1 MADKKAKRRDQRS
14 AVSLEKSAEARW
26 NVLHETSGHVVLD
39 REKFFNADKGW
50 DREALFQAQQKY
62 AGKDVIF
69 KDRAGQQLY
78 LEGRIFEDPSGGL
91 NKEGLARRTEL
102 SKFGKG
108 ISFYRA
114 PTHSTIASPA
124 STEKT
129 VPLMERPGV
138 NKLRVTKVK
147 TSDDVLQRERRK
159 EMGLAEESARQQRL
173 HAAAQGERA
182 IAKLQLS
189 GIGRNL
195 TKDLQLKKDVRTRT
209 EKAAWNKREA
219 AIAKRKKIVVKRM
232 PVRQKPGTMYNKRYP
247 LAPYQY
253 IGSSKIVRSTSYAR
267 INQRNKAL
275 QKRAIRRNQTQIK
288 NVIATQTK
296 LAQKQIIRDR
306 SFEKRVERS
315 RQFFAQME
323 RNRKATRAAQARA
336 FAAKIRGYADF
347 GKTPTRMI
355 ANRMNAHAL
364 YATLPKSLRPSTAG
378 KRTAMASFSRQE
390 KYPSRNLGSA
400 ASFAASAIGNQ
411 TLIETPG
418 RLMRGSGRGTLFT
431 TTETVGPNR
440 FTKGGDGGVF
450 FRIDAEQLISNLVQ
464 KYPAAIRAAVIGASD
479 LIGRKM
485 LDIVE
490 PYVPKDTG
498 HLYMSGQT
506 NVAQTAGGLV
516 DMEGGEAYPSDQMY
530 GVSISYNTAYAQL
543 VYFDETKA
551 HGAAYNAKHGGGEK
565 DERETYRWIEVA
577 FAKEK
582 GALTGLLN
590 EYSSIINTAL
600 NAAGISST
608 RSSGKQFDFQFP
620 R

>member
-26 NVLHETSGHVVLD
+26 NVLHETSWHVVLD
-39 REKFFNADKGW
+39 RGKFFNVDKGW

-62 AGKDVIF
+62 SGKDVIF

-78 LEGRIFEDPSGGL
+78 LEGRIFEDPAGGL

-129 VPLMERPGV
+129 VPLMERPGA
-138 NKLRVTKVK
+138 NKLRVVKVK
-147 TSDDVLQRERRK
+147 TSDNVLQRERRK
-159 EMGLAEESARQQRL
+159 EMGLAEESTRQQRL

-267 INQRNKAL
+267 IAHQNAKGARQTVRRLKNEMRAL
-275 QKRAIRRNQTQIK
+275 GKFHAKQ
-288 NVIATQTK
+288 
-296 LAQKQIIRDR
+296 LARDR
-306 SFEKRVERS
+306 AFKIRVERS

-323 RNRKATRAAQARA
+323 KKRKATRAAQART

-390 KYPSRNLGSA
+390 KYPSRNLGSGA
-400 ASFAASAIGNQ
+400 AFAASAVGNQ

-440 FTKGGDGGVF
+440 FTKGGEGGVF

-498 HLYMSGQT
+498 QLYMSGQT

-543 VYFDETKA
+543 VYFDKTKA

-565 DERETYRWIEVA
+565 DERETYRWVEVA
-577 FAKEK
+577 LAKEK